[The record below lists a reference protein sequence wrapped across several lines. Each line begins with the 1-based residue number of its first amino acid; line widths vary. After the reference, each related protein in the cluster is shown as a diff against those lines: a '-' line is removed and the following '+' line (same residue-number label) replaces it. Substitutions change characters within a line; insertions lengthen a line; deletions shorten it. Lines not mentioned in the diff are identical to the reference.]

1 MQFSPHNTNL
11 VSSEFLIPSWS
22 VCVCV
27 CMCVCMCVGCVR
39 ACVCAWD
46 SLIRKMANKD
56 DLIMNN
62 LLQKNS
68 VVYR

>member
-1 MQFSPHNTNL
+1 MY
-11 VSSEFLIPSWS
+11 

-27 CMCVCMCVGCVR
+27 CVYVCGCMCVGCVR
-39 ACVCAWD
+39 ACVRAWD
-46 SLIRKMANKD
+46 SLIRKMED